1 MLNSLYN
8 LRGVAKYQVGNLTHS
23 DSHQINCYFPFTAP
37 FYTQLITTA
46 SFASLFAVARVY
58 NFTINATGESFFL
71 QAPVAANATEALN
84 LLNQFLPAKFTA
96 AVTSTGF
103 LQIDS
108 GFAGTNGIF
117 TLSIDGTAQINT
129 SIPQTITSLQAG
141 RLVVPVT
148 TNTNTLLGLPDSQ
161 NAYRYPALG
170 DSADLLASAVF
181 VVRDGHTNISML
193 PDLYDAGNK
202 VTAGTSFA
210 GLIRGQI
217 IPEFNPNAGALPTSA
232 LFVDTAP
239 GNQGKL
245 TAAASA
251 TALAIPTGKLRV
263 VSGSI
268 GITVPGL
275 HEVRINY

>member
-23 DSHQINCYFPFTAP
+23 DSHQINCFFPFTAP
-37 FYTQLITTA
+37 FYTQLITTV
-46 SFASLFAVARVY
+46 SFASLFAVARTY
-58 NFTINATGESFFL
+58 NFTLPVTGESYFL
-71 QAPVAANATEALN
+71 QAPIAANATEALN
-84 LLNQFLPAKFTA
+84 LLNQFLPAKYTA
-96 AVTSTGF
+96 AVTPTGF

-108 GFAGTNGIF
+108 GVAGTNGIF
-117 TLSIDGTAQINT
+117 TLAIDGTNQTNT

-148 TNTNTLLGLPDSQ
+148 NNTNTLLGLQDSQ
-161 NAYRYPALG
+161 NSYRYPALG

-181 VVRDGHTNISML
+181 VVRDGHTNTAFY
-193 PDLYDAGNK
+193 PDYFDQGK

-251 TALAIPTGKLRV
+251 TTLAIPVGKLRV
-263 VSGSI
+263 VSGSTS
-268 GITVPGL
+268 ITTPGL

>member
-23 DSHQINCYFPFTAP
+23 DSHQINCFFPFTAP

-46 SFASLFAVARVY
+46 SFASLYSAARIY
-58 NFTINATGESFFL
+58 NFTINDTGESYFL
-71 QAPVAANATEALN
+71 QAPVAANAAEALN
-84 LLNQFLPAKFTA
+84 LLNQFLPAKYTA

-103 LQIDS
+103 LQIDT
-108 GFAGTNGIF
+108 GYAGTQGIF
-117 TLSIDGTAQINT
+117 TLSIDGAAQTNT

-170 DSADLLASAVF
+170 DSPDLLASAVF
-181 VVRDGHTNISML
+181 VVRDGHTNISMY
-193 PDLYDAGNK
+193 PDYFDQGK

-232 LFVDTAP
+232 LFVDTAA

-251 TALAIPTGKLRV
+251 TTLAIPAGKLRV
-263 VSGSI
+263 MSGSSS
-268 GITVPGL
+268 ITVPGL